1 MQIRPQAVTEQGFA
15 VKDVSIRLAVSPQ
28 SLYQWIKRYGVPTE
42 QRLAKED
49 QAGRIKKL
57 EAELR
62 RVTEERDI
70 LKKAAAYFAK
80 ASG

>member
-1 MQIRPQAVTEQGFA
+1 MRRSGRLRNGGFE
-15 VKDVSIRLAVSPQ
+15 VKDVSSRLGVSPH

-49 QAGRIKKL
+49 QAGRIKQL

-62 RVTEERDI
+62 RVKEERDI

-80 ASG
+80 QSG

>member
-1 MQIRPQAVTEQGFA
+1 
-15 VKDVSIRLAVSPQ
+15 VSSRLGVSPH

-49 QAGRIKKL
+49 QAGRIKQL

-62 RVTEERDI
+62 RVKEERDI

-80 ASG
+80 QSG